1 MIHEII
7 ETSGD
12 LISDTVVEFALGSI
26 VGLVSWFFGG
36 LDGLLKVLLALI
48 VIDYFSGLSVA
59 WRTNTISSAVGFL
72 GITKKC
78 LILTFVGIAHLLDTI
93 IPDDGGAMRSIVCLF
108 YIANE
113 GKSILE
119 NADRLG
125 IPIPQML
132 IKHFSNIHKDD
143 DNVKKKA
150 KGK

>member
-1 MIHEII
+1 M
-7 ETSGD
+7 
-12 LISDTVVEFALGSI
+12 
-26 VGLVSWFFGG
+26 
-36 LDGLLKVLLALI
+36 
-48 VIDYFSGLSVA
+48 
-59 WRTNTISSAVGFL
+59 
-72 GITKKC
+72 
-78 LILTFVGIAHLLDTI
+78 LTFIGIAHLLDTI

>member
-1 MIHEII
+1 MINEIL
-7 ETSGD
+7 EAGKD
-12 LISDTVVEFALGSI
+12 LANDTVVDFAVGSLI
-26 VGLVSWFFGG
+26 GLVSWFFGG

-48 VIDYFSGLSVA
+48 VIDYFSGLTVA

-72 GITKKC
+72 GISKKC
-78 LILTFVGIAHLLDTI
+78 IMLTFVGIAHLLDTI

-113 GKSILE
+113 GKSIIE

-132 IKHFSNIHKDD
+132 MKHFNNIHKDET
-143 DNVKKKA
+143 KKRSDKR
-150 KGK
+150 